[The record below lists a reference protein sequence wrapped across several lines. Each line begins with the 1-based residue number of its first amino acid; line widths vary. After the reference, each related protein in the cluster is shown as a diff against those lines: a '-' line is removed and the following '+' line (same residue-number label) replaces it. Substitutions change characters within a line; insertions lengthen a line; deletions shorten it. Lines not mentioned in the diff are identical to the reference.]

1 MINLDDGALQS
12 PRSNINQ
19 DDLVNKTNN
28 ESFAGDINQIMKE
41 MGTGSTASGKQSNK
55 IPSAE
60 PNEKNQFDTGD

>member
-19 DDLVNKTNN
+19 DELANKTNN

-41 MGTGSTASGKQSNK
+41 MATGSTASGKQSNN
-55 IPSAE
+55 IPSVE
-60 PNEKNQFDTGD
+60 